1 MDESLAEL
9 ELAKAY
15 ETSQNGNEGM
25 ARVLARRAAGMA
37 VREYLGSINF
47 DQRGLSL
54 NTLIN
59 NEAVRKVT
67 PASIHA
73 ALDRLSTRIGMDFN
87 FPMNYDLLMDSRLV
101 IDQLTNIIGEKQ

>member
-15 ETSQNGNEGM
+15 ETRQSGNEGM

-37 VREYLGSINF
+37 VREYLDLINF

-54 NTLIN
+54 NTLLIN
-59 NEAVRKVT
+59 DAVRKVI
-67 PASIHA
+67 PASIYE

-87 FPMNYDLLMDSRLV
+87 FPKNFDLLLDSRLV
-101 IDQLTNIIGEKQ
+101 IDQLTKIIGEEQ